1 MPQTRD
7 QPRLAEDARVSDP
20 SAGALAGGRRAPAA
34 DAGPTG
40 PLAGPTGP
48 TAAPAAGLDGYRA
61 AQLADALR
69 IAAWLSIAAGLI
81 HAIAMIDHF
90 SHYWLFGVFFLVLTY
105 GQVLWGI
112 ALLRGRAT
120 EQMLRSGVLANLAIV
135 AIWLVS
141 RTAGLPFGPNAGDPE
156 AVGPMDVA
164 ATLDQLVLVS
174 YVALLLVPELRDGRL
189 RALIG
194 CHRMRF
200 GIMLCS
206 ASVFTAM
213 LGGHQH

>member
-1 MPQTRD
+1 M
-7 QPRLAEDARVSDP
+7 SDP
-20 SAGALAGGRRAPAA
+20 SAPARAGGRLPPADGSA
-34 DAGPTG
+34 DAGS
-40 PLAGPTGP
+40 
-48 TAAPAAGLDGYRA
+48 AAWPAAVAATAPDPSLERYRA
-61 AQLADALR
+61 AQFADALR

-120 EQMLRSGVLANLAIV
+120 DRMLRSGALANLAIV

-174 YVALLLVPELRDGRL
+174 YVALLLVPKLRDGGL

-194 CHRMRF
+194 RHRMRC

>member
-1 MPQTRD
+1 MPQTHD
-7 QPRLAEDARVSDP
+7 EPRVSHDERVSDRRGPALAAPVAP
-20 SAGALAGGRRAPAA
+20 SAAPA
-34 DAGPTG
+34 
-40 PLAGPTGP
+40 
-48 TAAPAAGLDGYRA
+48 AAPAAGHEAYRS

-69 IAAWLSIAAGLI
+69 IAGWLSIAAGLI

-120 EQMLRSGVLANLAIV
+120 DRMLRLGAVANLAIV

-141 RTAGLPFGPNAGDPE
+141 RTAGLPFGPQAGDPE
-156 AVGPMDVA
+156 PIGPMDVA
-164 ATLDQLVLVS
+164 ATLDQLVLVA
-174 YVALLLVPELRDGRL
+174 YVAVLRVPKLRDGGL

-194 CHRMRF
+194 RHRMRF

-206 ASVFTAM
+206 ASVFTAL